1 LIGERA
7 NQLFSKASELVP
19 YKARHTRPIA
29 VFQGLQNQSP
39 ITAKKMKRR
48 IIAPT
53 PASFRGA
60 CRRARRPQAEM
71 PSEPAAA
78 QNERCKARSRG
89 YQPYRC
95 DSCVFED
102 HAALAFEIFA
112 DDEI

>member
-1 LIGERA
+1 
-7 NQLFSKASELVP
+7 
-19 YKARHTRPIA
+19 

-53 PASFRGA
+53 PASSRGA
-60 CRRARRPQAEM
+60 CRRARRAQAEM

-89 YQPYRC
+89 YQPYRLRFL
-95 DSCVFED
+95 VFED

-112 DDEI
+112 DDEIEIEVWH